1 MFLETD
7 QRTKGQKSPAGG
19 LYAQAIFFHPSA
31 RHWLNGRNGGTHP
44 DTTSPTNA
52 ARTRS
57 GSGVGRRVARSTQT
71 WTKCP
76 VAAGSS
82 SPRRNNPT
90 SYRTEVFPSF
100 ATRSPASTT
109 SGNDSGL

>member
-7 QRTKGQKSPAGG
+7 RRTKGPKSPGGG
-19 LYAQAIFFHPSA
+19 LYAQATHLHLGA
-31 RHWLNGRNGGTHP
+31 RRSLDGRNGGAHP
-44 DTTSPTNA
+44 DMTSATNA

-90 SYRTEVFPSF
+90 SYRTEVFLSF